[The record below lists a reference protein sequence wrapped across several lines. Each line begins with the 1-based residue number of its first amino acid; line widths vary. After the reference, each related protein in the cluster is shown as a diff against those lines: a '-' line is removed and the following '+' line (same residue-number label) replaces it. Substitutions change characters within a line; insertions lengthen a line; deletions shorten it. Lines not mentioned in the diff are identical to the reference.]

1 MPAYP
6 FIKGNPLAPLDEYRG
21 KAFSGEWPTVVEM
34 FELSCK
40 RFPGNACF
48 TSIFPEREHYTYAEV
63 QEKVRK
69 VSNYLVKRCGIRK
82 GDKIAVSG
90 KNSPQWAI
98 AYLGTMYAGCIAV
111 PLDWSF
117 HDSEMEK
124 LIAFAELKVLC
135 SLYISLKQNL
145 VHSSTAVYW

>member
-69 VSNYLVKRCGIRK
+69 VSNYLVK
-82 GDKIAVSG
+82 DAASG
-90 KNSPQWAI
+90 KVTRLLS
-98 AYLGTMYAGCIAV
+98 AGKTV
-111 PLDWSF
+111 PNGQLPTWQS
-117 HDSEMEK
+117 
-124 LIAFAELKVLC
+124 
-135 SLYISLKQNL
+135 
-145 VHSSTAVYW
+145 